1 MIQNTDYLVIIQ
13 QNGVSVQA
21 PMPEA
26 FMFDT
31 EASFNTPLPQGFGN
45 PLFTGVAA
53 AFGTRLVVQSLT
65 AQLWE
70 GNSSAELSMELDF
83 HTETDPV
90 NDVRVPLLNLLK
102 MTMPTISSTTGL
114 LNSPGPQ
121 LDLAALGQLAK
132 DTLQSSGQIAS
143 GIGGATM
150 STVKNTWDHVK
161 NALGNNPPVQSSL
174 NNSNNTTN
182 DGNNTNVNSSLKKNP
197 ELGTA
202 AYWKSQIKNQI
213 SIQIGNYL
221 FFDSVVVTRV
231 SQTFS
236 SNFDAITG
244 LPHHVRVN
252 VGFRPLFMLVQQDL
266 DNLFINPTNFN
277 LPSITNPN
285 LNIPGL
291 NISI

>member
-1 MIQNTDYLVIIQ
+1 MIQNSDYLVIIQ

-31 EASFNTPLPQGFGN
+31 EASFNAPLPQGFGSAVIN
-45 PLFTGVAA
+45 DVTS
-53 AFGTRLVVQSLT
+53 AFGTRLVVQALT
-65 AQLWE
+65 AQIWQ
-70 GNSSAELSMELDF
+70 GSSSAELSMELDF

-102 MTMPTISSTTGL
+102 MTMPSISSTTGL

-121 LDLAALGQLAK
+121 LDLSALGSLAK
-132 DTLQSSGQIAS
+132 DALKGTGQAVS
-143 GIGGATM
+143 NVGGAAIDAT
-150 STVKNTWDHVK
+150 K
-161 NALGNNPPVQSSL
+161 NAWNNAKNNLGNNPPTQGNL
-174 NNSNNTTN
+174 NNSNTTTN
-182 DGNNTNVNSSLKKNP
+182 DGNNANVNSSLNKNP

-202 AYWKSQIKNQI
+202 AYWKTQIKNQI

-221 FFDSVVVTRV
+221 FFDSVIVTRV

-266 DNLFINPTNFN
+266 DNLFINPTSFN
-277 LPSITNPN
+277 LPSITNPS